1 MGNEKLNEDLIL
13 LEYTKEMSKAVSI
26 FVRNNMEDF
35 HHKYLSD
42 KQMKELNPLIRNA
55 ICTALHAF
63 NRINISEAARDYI
76 HSQIRMIPDY
86 WEEPELIEGYK
97 KSIIARSNKNKIIKK
112 GGS

>member
-1 MGNEKLNEDLIL
+1 MGNQKLNEDLIL
-13 LEYTKEMSKAVSI
+13 PEYTKEMSKAVSI

-35 HHKYLSD
+35 HYKYLSD

-63 NRINISEAARDYI
+63 NRMGRSKVAHDYI

-86 WEEPELIEGYK
+86 WEEPELMEGYK
-97 KSIIARSNKNKIIKK
+97 KSVIARSSKK
-112 GGS
+112 